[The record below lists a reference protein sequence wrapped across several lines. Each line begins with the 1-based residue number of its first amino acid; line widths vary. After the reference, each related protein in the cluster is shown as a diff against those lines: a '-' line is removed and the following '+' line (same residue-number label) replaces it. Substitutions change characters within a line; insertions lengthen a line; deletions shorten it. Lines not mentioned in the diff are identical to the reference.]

1 MLRYLP
7 LPFWPKPFPPFP
19 SRSSARPQESRWDT
33 PCSFGPGGGRH
44 VVLTKNLDKSA
55 VLLRCA
61 NETEW
66 SNHVPSIASRCMP
79 SGCPGRPFLL
89 TPDQPGM
96 AQSGSSVARRSER
109 FHSSMGQSPMQHGI
123 KPRDAKHDSTKHD
136 STKHNRMKRW
146 NGQWRSGRLYDATA
160 CPQQVRP
167 SGTIWSGFTILE
179 LLIVVAII
187 GIMVSLL
194 LPAIQSS
201 REMAR
206 RTQCLKN
213 LSQLILAVHSY
224 ELTHRSIPPGSVD
237 SRRPIVSRPW
247 GYHHGWIEQI
257 LPFLEVES
265 IYHHAD
271 RQQSAYHP
279 SNSPVQVEL
288 EMLICPSQPVVSY
301 SYSSYAGVHH
311 HLEAPIDL
319 NQEGVFF
326 LNSRIRLDEVSDGLA
341 NTLFLG
347 EKLIEPG
354 DLGWYSGTRSIL
366 RNTGERLNTAR
377 RLQRIQA
384 WSVDVP
390 PPHVIKSFRQPGTS
404 TGIADDLVSSDLAS
418 RLSESVFNTY
428 DERPFRQA
436 DYESLTKPIR
446 DESGKP
452 RQGGPTVSPTST
464 TTPEA
469 SAQGP
474 NLEQP
479 SPATTAASDPSKEL
493 SPVSPATPASTP
505 PIPAI
510 SPTPMT
516 DPPAAQAS
524 APLSAAN
531 NAAEQANGEAETT
544 ATSTTLRMAPL
555 FVGGFASSHTG
566 GVLFA
571 LGDGSVRLLSDSIDR
586 ELYQNLANR
595 ADGELSLLERRTE

>member
-1 MLRYLP
+1 MLRYFP
-7 LPFWPKPFPPFP
+7 LPFWPQPFPPF
-19 SRSSARPQESRWDT
+19 SCCSSARHQKSRCDA
-33 PCSFGPGGGRH
+33 PCSFSPSEGRH
-44 VVLTKNLDKSA
+44 VVLAENLETHA
-55 VLLRCA
+55 ILLGCA
-61 NETEW
+61 HKTAW
-66 SNHVPSIASRCMP
+66 SGNGPSITPRRMS
-79 SGCPGRPFLL
+79 SGCPGRLFLV
-89 TPDQPGM
+89 TPDQPGF
-96 AQSGSSVARRSER
+96 SPSSSSPTRRGDACR
-109 FHSSMGQSPMQHGI
+109 RIVGQSPEQHRT
-123 KPRDAKHDSTKHD
+123 KPDHAQHDGTKRYG
-136 STKHNRMKRW
+136 TKRRNRMW
-146 NGQWRSGRLYDATA
+146 HNARLHAATA
-160 CPQQVRP
+160 CPQQARP
-167 SGTIWSGFTILE
+167 PGTIRSGFTILE

-257 LPFLEVES
+257 LPFLEAKS

-288 EMLICPSQPVVSY
+288 EMLICPSQPVSGY
-301 SYSSYAGVHH
+301 GYSSYAGVHH
-311 HLEAPIDL
+311 HVEAPIDL
-319 NQEGVFF
+319 NQQGVFF
-326 LNSRIRLDEVSDGLA
+326 LNSRIHLDEVSDGLA

-347 EKLIEPG
+347 EKLIELG

-366 RNTGERLNTAR
+366 RNAGERLNTAR

-390 PPHVIKSFRQPGTS
+390 PPHVIKSFRQPGMS
-404 TGIADDLVSSDLAS
+404 TGLADDLGSSDLAS

-464 TTPEA
+464 TTLEA
-469 SAQGP
+469 AAQGP

-493 SPVSPATPASTP
+493 SPGSPAMPASTP
-505 PIPAI
+505 PTPAV
-510 SPTPMT
+510 PMTPMT
-516 DPPAAQAS
+516 EPPAAQTS

-531 NAAEQANGEAETT
+531 DAAEQANGESVTT

-586 ELYQNLANR
+586 TLYQNLANR